1 MCIKHEHKEHHVIT
15 WCEVVECRD
24 KDKEITKS
32 NAEVLEV
39 KPNAVDQSKSKE
51 IKQFMSCR
59 SELTISP
66 NVRRLRS
73 CHNVHIRH
81 KGTKFQ
87 MSEENFPSDSA
98 SQLITPEPTQRD
110 PTHPQMYFVY
120 TFYYRYGM
128 LLI

>member
-1 MCIKHEHKEHHVIT
+1 VCMKHEHKEHHVIT

-51 IKQFMSCR
+51 IKKFMSCH
-59 SELTISP
+59 SELTISS

-73 CHNVHIRH
+73 HHNVHIRH

-87 MSEENFPSDSA
+87 MSEENFPKLFCQPINNS
-98 SQLITPEPTQRD
+98 R
-110 PTHPQMYFVY
+110 THSERTHSSSNVFCVYF
-120 TFYYRYGM
+120 
-128 LLI
+128 LL